1 MKRRI
6 RRGSKT
12 RRRRGG
18 LRFVRSVTVSG
29 LAVATIVGGFLGAR
43 SALPAVQQAIRAP
56 RFHLR
61 AIDWVGTRALH
72 PGDLAVLLDLPR
84 SLPLIDVDVDVLAE
98 RVRGHPRIERC
109 EGLRIPPDRVMLRV
123 VERVPVGRISG
134 ASEGFDESGS
144 RFPLL
149 PDEAERLTP
158 VRGEPS
164 AAIPLLRASS
174 GFGLELASVEVRS
187 ATDVRFQVKGSDV
200 VVQIGSEVERALRE
214 WDTLRM
220 AGVVRRYRPE
230 RVDLRSRGNAVLRG
244 LQLEERG
251 G

>member
-1 MKRRI
+1 M
-6 RRGSKT
+6 
-12 RRRRGG
+12 
-18 LRFVRSVTVSG
+18 RSVTVSG
-29 LAVATIVGGFLGAR
+29 LAIATIVGGFLGAR
-43 SALPAVQQAIRAP
+43 SALPAVQQAIRVP

-72 PGDLAVLLDLPR
+72 PRDLAVLLDLPGR
-84 SLPLIDVDVDVLAE
+84 VPLIDVDVDMLAE
-98 RVRGHPRIERC
+98 RVQSHPRIERC
-109 EGLRIPPDRVMLRV
+109 QGLRIPPDRVMLRV
-123 VERVPVGRISG
+123 VERIPVARVAG

-149 PDEAERLTP
+149 PKEAEQLTP

-174 GFGLELASVEVRS
+174 GFGLELASVEARS
-187 ATDVRFQVKGSDV
+187 ATDVRFRVKGLDV

-214 WDTLRM
+214 WDTLRT

-230 RVDLRSRGNAVLRG
+230 RVDLRFRGNAVLRG
-244 LQLEERG
+244 LHLEGRG